1 MKDGPFADLIL
12 GIEKYFREK
21 LKLENLK
28 FEEVTEKLSN
38 CVLRIDIKD
47 EFRSIELW
55 NIYKDDLF
63 REKQDNFIVDFL
75 TLRPLQGSFKI

>member
-1 MKDGPFADLIL
+1 MKDGPFIDLIF

-28 FEEVTEKLSN
+28 FEEVIEKLSN

-47 EFRSIELW
+47 EFRCIELW
-55 NIYKDDLF
+55 NIYKEDLF
-63 REKQDNFIVDFL
+63 REKYHNFNVDFL
-75 TLRPLQGSFKI
+75 TLKPLQGSLIL